1 MDFGVEYT
9 SVTVLPD
16 IDEAG
21 TPGGTPEML
30 DFPYGENMA
39 IQFQVVVYTTY
50 GVSIYML

>member
-1 MDFGVEYT
+1 MEYT